1 MFFFYSAPI
10 LIEVSCKEQW
20 GGALMLKKM
29 IITIIGSMFL
39 AIGINVFLV
48 PHHLL
53 DGGIIGISLIVKYIW
68 HVKVGLTIVLLSIPL
83 YIMAWFYY
91 RPFFYNSLHGLLF
104 SSLMIDIFSVLR
116 GVIMLDPM
124 ISSIIGGVLVGI
136 GIGIMLREETST
148 GGTDLLAQFI
158 ARMTNWN
165 VGIIIFMMDTFII
178 AVGSFI
184 IDSTSFL
191 YSLVVVAIVGIATT
205 MLTQTGGWRRH
216 VM

>member
-1 MFFFYSAPI
+1 
-10 LIEVSCKEQW
+10 
-20 GGALMLKKM
+20 MLKKLA
-29 IITIIGSMFL
+29 ITIIGSIFL

-53 DGGIIGISLIVKYIW
+53 DGGIIGIGLIVKYIW
-68 HVKVGLTIVLLSIPL
+68 HVKAGLTIILLSIPL

-104 SSLMIDIFSVLR
+104 SSLMIDMFSGLR
-116 GVIMLDPM
+116 GIIVIDP
-124 ISSIIGGVLVGI
+124 IPSSIIGGALVGT
-136 GIGIMLREETST
+136 GIGMMLREETST

-165 VGIIIFMMDTFII
+165 VGIIIFLMDTLII
-178 AVGSFI
+178 TIGSYV

-191 YSLVVVAIVGIATT
+191 YSLVVVTVVGMVTT
-205 MLTQTGGWRRH
+205 LLTHTKGWRH
-216 VM
+216 YVL

>member
-1 MFFFYSAPI
+1 
-10 LIEVSCKEQW
+10 
-20 GGALMLKKM
+20 MLKKM
-29 IITIIGSMFL
+29 IVTIIGSIFL

-53 DGGIIGISLIVKYIW
+53 DGGIIGIGLIVKYIW
-68 HVKVGLTIVLLSIPL
+68 HVKAGLTIILLSIPL

-104 SSLMIDIFSVLR
+104 SSLMIDVFSMLR
-116 GVIMLDPM
+116 GIIILDPM
-124 ISSIIGGVLVGI
+124 ISSVIGGGLVGI

-158 ARMTNWN
+158 AKMTNWN
-165 VGIIIFMMDTFII
+165 VGIIIFIMDALII
-178 AVGSFI
+178 TVGSFV
-184 IDSTSFL
+184 IDSASFL
-191 YSLVVVAIVGIATT
+191 YSLIVVTVVGIVTT
-205 MLTQTGGWRRH
+205 MLTQTRGWRHH

>member
-1 MFFFYSAPI
+1 
-10 LIEVSCKEQW
+10 
-20 GGALMLKKM
+20 MLKKM
-29 IITIIGSMFL
+29 IVTIIGSIFL

-53 DGGIIGISLIVKYIW
+53 DGGIIGIGLIIKYIW
-68 HVKVGLTIVLLSIPL
+68 HVKAGLTIILLSIPL
-83 YIMAWFYY
+83 YIMAWLYY

-104 SSLMIDIFSVLR
+104 SSLMIDVFSMLR
-116 GVIMLDPM
+116 GIIILDPM
-124 ISSIIGGVLVGI
+124 ISSVIGGGLVGI

-158 ARMTNWN
+158 AKMTNWN
-165 VGIIIFMMDTFII
+165 VGIIIFIMDALII
-178 AVGSFI
+178 TVGSFV

-191 YSLVVVAIVGIATT
+191 YSLIVVTVVGIVTT
-205 MLTQTGGWRRH
+205 MLTQTRGWRHH

>member
-1 MFFFYSAPI
+1 
-10 LIEVSCKEQW
+10 
-20 GGALMLKKM
+20 MLKKIM
-29 IITIIGSMFL
+29 TTIIGSIFL

-53 DGGIIGISLIVKYIW
+53 DGGIIGIGLIVKYIW
-68 HVKVGLTIVLLSIPL
+68 HVKVGLAIILLSIPL
-83 YIMAWFYY
+83 YIIAWFYY

-104 SSLMIDIFSVLR
+104 SSLMIDMFSVLR
-116 GVIMLDPM
+116 GVIMLDP
-124 ISSIIGGVLVGI
+124 IPSSIIGGVLVGL
-136 GIGIMLREETST
+136 GIGMMLREETST

-165 VGIIIFMMDTFII
+165 VGIIIFLIDALII
-178 AVGSFI
+178 TIGSFV

-191 YSLVVVAIVGIATT
+191 YSLIVVTVVGVVTT
-205 MLTQTGGWRRH
+205 MLTQTKGWRNY

>member
-1 MFFFYSAPI
+1 
-10 LIEVSCKEQW
+10 
-20 GGALMLKKM
+20 MLKKM
-29 IITIIGSMFL
+29 IVTIIGSIFL

-53 DGGIIGISLIVKYIW
+53 DGGIIGIGLIIKYIW
-68 HVKVGLTIVLLSIPL
+68 HVKAGLTIILLSIPL
-83 YIMAWFYY
+83 YIMAWLYY

-104 SSLMIDIFSVLR
+104 SSLMIDVFSMLR
-116 GVIMLDPM
+116 GIIILDPM
-124 ISSIIGGVLVGI
+124 ISSVIGGGLVGI

-158 ARMTNWN
+158 AKMTNWN
-165 VGIIIFMMDTFII
+165 VGIIIFIMDALII
-178 AVGSFI
+178 TVGSFV

-191 YSLVVVAIVGIATT
+191 YSLIVVTDVGIVTT
-205 MLTQTGGWRRH
+205 MLTQTRGWRHH

>member
-1 MFFFYSAPI
+1 
-10 LIEVSCKEQW
+10 
-20 GGALMLKKM
+20 MLKKM
-29 IITIIGSMFL
+29 TITIIGSMFL

-165 VGIIIFMMDTFII
+165 VGIIIFMMDAFII
-178 AVGSFI
+178 AVGSLV
-184 IDSTSFL
+184 IDSASFL
-191 YSLVVVAIVGIATT
+191 YSFVVVTIVGIVTT
-205 MLTQTGGWRRH
+205 MLTQTSGWRHH

>member
-1 MFFFYSAPI
+1 
-10 LIEVSCKEQW
+10 
-20 GGALMLKKM
+20 MLKKM
-29 IITIIGSMFL
+29 IVTIIGSIFL

-53 DGGIIGISLIVKYIW
+53 DGGIIGIGLIIKYIW
-68 HVKVGLTIVLLSIPL
+68 HVKAGLTIILLSIPL
-83 YIMAWFYY
+83 YIMAWLYY

-116 GVIMLDPM
+116 GIIILDPM
-124 ISSIIGGVLVGI
+124 ISSVIGGGLVGI

-158 ARMTNWN
+158 AKMTNWN
-165 VGIIIFMMDTFII
+165 VGIIIFIMDALII
-178 AVGSFI
+178 TVGSFV

-191 YSLVVVAIVGIATT
+191 YSLIVVTVVGIVTT
-205 MLTQTGGWRRH
+205 MLTQTRGWRHH

>member
-1 MFFFYSAPI
+1 
-10 LIEVSCKEQW
+10 
-20 GGALMLKKM
+20 MLKKM
-29 IITIIGSMFL
+29 TITIIGSMFL

-53 DGGIIGISLIVKYIW
+53 DGGIIGISLIIKYIW
-68 HVKVGLTIVLLSIPL
+68 HVKVGLTMVLLSIPL

-116 GVIMLDPM
+116 GIIMLDPM

-178 AVGSFI
+178 AIGSFI

-191 YSLVVVAIVGIATT
+191 YSLVVVTIVGIATT
-205 MLTQTGGWRRH
+205 MLTQTGGWRH
-216 VM
+216 YVM

>member
-1 MFFFYSAPI
+1 
-10 LIEVSCKEQW
+10 
-20 GGALMLKKM
+20 MLKKIM
-29 IITIIGSMFL
+29 TTIIGSIFL

-53 DGGIIGISLIVKYIW
+53 DGGIIGIGLIVKYIW
-68 HVKVGLTIVLLSIPL
+68 RVKVGLAIILLSIPL
-83 YIMAWFYY
+83 YIIAWFYY

-104 SSLMIDIFSVLR
+104 SSLMIDMFSVLR
-116 GVIMLDPM
+116 GVIMLDP
-124 ISSIIGGVLVGI
+124 IPSSIIGGVLVGL
-136 GIGIMLREETST
+136 GIGMMLREETST

-165 VGIIIFMMDTFII
+165 VGIIIFLIDALII
-178 AVGSFI
+178 TIGSFV

-191 YSLVVVAIVGIATT
+191 YSLIVVTVVGVVTT
-205 MLTQTGGWRRH
+205 MLTQTKGWRNY

>member
-1 MFFFYSAPI
+1 
-10 LIEVSCKEQW
+10 
-20 GGALMLKKM
+20 MLKKI
-29 IITIIGSMFL
+29 IITIIGSILL
-39 AIGINVFLV
+39 AIGVNVFLV

-53 DGGIIGISLIVKYIW
+53 DGGIIGVGLIVKYIW
-68 HVKVGLTIVLLSIPL
+68 HVKAGLAIILLSIPL

-104 SSLMIDIFSVLR
+104 SSLMIDAFSLLR

-124 ISSIIGGVLVGI
+124 ISSILGGALVGI

-158 ARMTNWN
+158 AKMTNWN
-165 VGIIIFMMDTFII
+165 VGIIIFMMDALII
-178 AVGSFI
+178 TVGSYV

-191 YSLVVVAIVGIATT
+191 YSLIVVTVVGIVTT
-205 MLTQTGGWRRH
+205 MLTQTSGWRHH

>member
-1 MFFFYSAPI
+1 
-10 LIEVSCKEQW
+10 
-20 GGALMLKKM
+20 MLKKM
-29 IITIIGSMFL
+29 TITIIGSMFL

-53 DGGIIGISLIVKYIW
+53 DGGIIGISLIIKYIW
-68 HVKVGLTIVLLSIPL
+68 HVKVGLTMVLLSIPL

-116 GVIMLDPM
+116 GIIMLDPM

-165 VGIIIFMMDTFII
+165 VGIIIFMMDTLII
-178 AVGSFI
+178 AIGSFI

-191 YSLVVVAIVGIATT
+191 YSLVVVTIVGIATT
-205 MLTQTGGWRRH
+205 MLTQTGGWRHH

>member
-1 MFFFYSAPI
+1 
-10 LIEVSCKEQW
+10 
-20 GGALMLKKM
+20 MLKKIM
-29 IITIIGSMFL
+29 TTIIGSIFL

-53 DGGIIGISLIVKYIW
+53 DGGIIGIGLIVKYVW
-68 HVKVGLTIVLLSIPL
+68 RVKVGLAIILLSIPL
-83 YIMAWFYY
+83 YIIAWFYY

-104 SSLMIDIFSVLR
+104 SSLMIDMFSVLR
-116 GVIMLDPM
+116 GVIMLDP
-124 ISSIIGGVLVGI
+124 IPSSIIGGVLVGL

-165 VGIIIFMMDTFII
+165 VGIIIFLIDALII
-178 AVGSFI
+178 TIGSFV

-191 YSLVVVAIVGIATT
+191 YSLIVVTVVGVVTT
-205 MLTQTGGWRRH
+205 MLTQTKGWRYYRI
-216 VM
+216 

>member
-1 MFFFYSAPI
+1 

-29 IITIIGSMFL
+29 TITIIGSMFL

-124 ISSIIGGVLVGI
+124 ISSIIGGVLDGI

-191 YSLVVVAIVGIATT
+191 YSLVVVTIVGIATT
-205 MLTQTGGWRRH
+205 MLTQTGGWRHH